1 MILVEERAKIV
12 NEEDK
17 KFCTRFWKVMPFFY
31 NEDIIKGAYPGF
43 ENEDISLLKNYIPH
57 VREMY
62 KGLVAPGLEKLRT
75 EVVKAYEN
83 NLEAHRHPLEIFKPH
98 LFERNKIDQ
107 YKTYLNKAEG
117 LDLINDK
124 LIIDQKISE
133 YKNEASLP
141 LDSIYDNYWSKHSEK
156 YIDYLDGLL
165 NQFVSNKEKVCDGK
179 KMIAVI
185 AAMNETELEKVY
197 SAIKN
202 AYGDKFE
209 KEVLVFFFHNFKDA
223 NAIPTEVQVSI
234 DEVKQMGSNVL
245 VVESEVPNYFNT
257 APAKK
262 TCNDLVLKIVGAH
275 LDIPIALIDADV
287 FQLTNGVFQAGIDAL
302 SIETILAA
310 SPEFDYDQNLNIDY
324 PVLNLI
330 FDIRRD
336 LDVFA
341 VREEPNYNEQMTYGM
356 CTIIQ
361 SRTLLTVGG
370 TKPTTWE
377 DGFLT
382 NDIRNYSGALV
393 QNDKWV
399 FQFNKY
405 PIYHL
410 SINSFF
416 VYINSAREKEAI
428 FNGDEP
434 FCRWSDG
441 FIHDFVSV
449 KKRELYQKEL
459 NKNNDLYINIIPEN
473 ICKALNKAWLFMFRF
488 RPTDEVEITDKEIRH
503 SKRLVRLLAEKGI
516 YIKSALVQQKIE
528 SPYDLEK
535 NEGDFFIR
543 RIDEI
548 IIKPNKI

>member
-1 MILVEERAKIV
+1 MVEEEKLT
-12 NEEDK
+12 NLSQEDLDYIDK
-17 KFCTRFWKVMPFFY
+17 FWKIM
-31 NEDIIKGAYPGF
+31 PGF
-43 ENEDISLLKNYIPH
+43 YKPEVIRYAFPEVSDESFGVHSPNIPN
-57 VREMY
+57 VRNMY
-62 KGLVAPGLEKLRT
+62 KELVAPGLEKLRT
-75 EVVKAYEN
+75 EVVKAHEN
-83 NLEAHRHPLEIFKPH
+83 NLEAHKHPLEIFKPH

-124 LIIDQKISE
+124 LIINQKINE
-133 YKNEASLP
+133 YQNESSISLD
-141 LDSIYDNYWSKHSEK
+141 LIYENYWSRHTEK
-156 YIDYLDGLL
+156 YVDYLDGLI
-165 NQFVSNKEKVCDGK
+165 NQFVPNKEKICDGK
-179 KMIAVI
+179 KMVAVI

-202 AYGDKFE
+202 AYGEDFE
-209 KEVLVFFFHNFKDA
+209 NEVLVFFFHNFKVA
-223 NAIPTEVQVSI
+223 NAIPLEVQASVH
-234 DEVKQMGSNVL
+234 EVKQMGSNVF

-262 TCNDLVLKIVGAH
+262 TCNDLVLRIVGAH
-275 LDIPIALIDADV
+275 LEIPIAFLDADV

-302 SIETILAA
+302 SFETILAA
-310 SPEFDYDQNLNIDY
+310 SPEFDYDQELNNEL

-330 FDIRRD
+330 FDLRRD
-336 LDVFA
+336 LDLFA
-341 VREEPNYNEQMTYGM
+341 VKEEPDYNEQMTYGM

-370 TKPTTWE
+370 TKPTLYV

-382 NDIRNYSGALV
+382 NELRDFSGSIILNNKKKYINNYPIFPISI
-393 QNDKWV
+393 NDKYV
-399 FQFNKY
+399 YVNSLKEKDNL
-405 PIYHL
+405 L
-410 SINSFF
+410 SG
-416 VYINSAREKEAI
+416 YEAFI
-428 FNGDEP
+428 H
-434 FCRWSDG
+434 WSDSNQHSISTLFKRG
-441 FIHDFVSV
+441 YKSV
-449 KKRELYQKEL
+449 QIARI
-459 NKNNDLYINIIPEN
+459 DIPEFSDYSATN

-488 RPTDEVEITDKEIRH
+488 RPTDDVEITDKEIRH

-548 IIKPNKI
+548 IIKPKKM